1 MHFKSSDVIS
11 KSSKILVKN
20 VFGSTPVS
28 RSQAKQLC
36 DGLEKFTEIILDF
49 SGTGW
54 MGQGFAHQIFVVFAN
69 AHSEI
74 VIKPINMNEDVTKMY
89 NHVKLMSI

>member
-1 MHFKSSDVIS
+1 MKSSEDIS
-11 KSSKILVKN
+11 KSVKILIKSA
-20 VFGSTPVS
+20 FGSTPIS

-49 SGTGW
+49 SDTGW

-69 AHSEI
+69 AHPEI
-74 VIKPINMNEDVTKMY
+74 VINPINMNIDVTKMY
-89 NHVKLMSI
+89 NHVKLSNV